1 MTAIAVCNHKGGVGK
16 TITSIYLAAVAA
28 AEYEEATFLWDA
40 DPQASSWSWAQRI
53 EGFAPVVRRVTTAE
67 LAELDTE
74 ALAGREAHGD
84 MIIDTPS
91 GDVAE
96 ARAIV
101 EAAVRVA
108 GVVVVPSGPDGLDL
122 HRVGDTQRLAAQH
135 GKPAVVLLTQARLGT
150 SATSAARVAL
160 DENYL
165 VFSTPILLR
174 QAIADSAVTGELDPR
189 GLAWYRDVFSEIQQA
204 FR

>member
-1 MTAIAVCNHKGGVGK
+1 MTTIAVCNHKGGVGK
-16 TITSIYLAAVAA
+16 TISSIFLAAVAA
-28 AEYEEATFLWDA
+28 EGAPTLLLDA

-53 EGFAPVVRRVTTAE
+53 DGYAPMVRRATTAE
-67 LAELDTE
+67 LADLGTDSWGSE
-74 ALAGREAHGD
+74 AQGD
-84 MIIDTPS
+84 CIIDTPS

-101 EAAVRVA
+101 EAAVNA
-108 GVVVVPSGPDGLDL
+108 SNIVVVPSGPDGLDL
-122 HRVGDTQRLAAQH
+122 HRVGDTQRLAARL

-150 SATSAARVAL
+150 SATAVARVAL
-160 DENYL
+160 DQDYL

-189 GLAWYRDVFSEIQQA
+189 ALAWYRDVMNEIQRA